1 MESIIQKN
9 LTQKIKQLPDSF
21 MEGLSDYVDF
31 LIYKSKNNI
40 EEEMTNEEF
49 QNWIKDSESQKGM
62 SLEELEL
69 KWKNKENQILDRTN

>member
-21 MEGLSDYVDF
+21 MEELSDYVDF

-62 SLEELEL
+62 SLEEFEL